1 MFTKETFSLIKNT
14 DLASLNSLEKILF
27 FIVAIFSM
35 ASWMDTESQSTKWD
49 KLTSDN
55 LRLAKGM
62 DSESSSIT
70 LKNNFTM
77 KESSMM
83 DISMERD
90 FKFFK
95 MKTLIPG
102 SMLEISFKAKV
113 NTNGKTVPFIVEHFQ
128 MDINTEKDC

>member
-1 MFTKETFSLIKNT
+1 MFTKETFSLIKST
-14 DLASLNSLEKILF
+14 DSASFNSLEKILF

-55 LRLAKGM
+55 LKLAKGM
-62 DSESSSIT
+62 DSENSSIT

-77 KESSMM
+77 KGSSMM
-83 DISMERD
+83 DINMERD

-95 MKTLIPG
+95 TETLIPG

-113 NTNGKTVPFIVEHFQ
+113 NTDGKIVPFIAEHFQ